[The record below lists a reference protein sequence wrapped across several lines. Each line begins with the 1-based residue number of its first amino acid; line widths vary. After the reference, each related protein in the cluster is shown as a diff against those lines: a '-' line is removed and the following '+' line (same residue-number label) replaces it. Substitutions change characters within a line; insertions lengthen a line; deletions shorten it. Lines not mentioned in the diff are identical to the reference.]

1 MAVCQVRS
9 IITTVQS
16 AQCYA
21 DVSLQK
27 SQALEL
33 NNLRQE
39 EYFSQGKASSCLSAT
54 MVKSNEPEDTATSE
68 LRTSTSSGPSQTHE
82 LELSIS
88 DAHALELT
96 GAPGSSVDAQV
107 INLQA
112 SLGRSADVIEEGSIS
127 SAESGELSLVGRPM
141 KRIRSNALVFN
152 PDGNETGLEN
162 EHLQFKCPSLRIDN
176 GDMVVGLNNSASSSD
191 KDLSW
196 AHNNSPIDW
205 KLAMSWQS
213 TPNHCSSGPS
223 LSHQLIHGA
232 FSKVGQQ
239 DSQLKQPTLLSHLLS
254 VSKCKDGSEFSRGTI
269 TSPGLVG
276 LESPFMYG
284 RPSYLH
290 NTCTSSSE
298 LITYCSNTTTHTR
311 DEIAPISTG
320 LLYGNIS
327 EPVTSRD
334 HEVFQ
339 QNRSSIEF
347 GKINLTHWHL
357 PLLENR
363 QRTPKTDFPNGMFLE
378 NVSIDLHRT
387 CSVEGK
393 KAQGLRLSQGSTELV
408 SSSNAIFGL
417 SLAPVFS
424 PIQPNPHTT
433 EFPIEMKTSSEILMQ
448 NLKSSSFSGMNAPFL
463 PSIKPS
469 DNLLYSSGPPTS
481 NIGVSKS
488 DQGPS
493 IDSSFQPKGGQQS
506 PLRNVLNSAKDHP
519 SLISDL
525 NLSLLVHGEAPP
537 CSSSAPLHSFPLSS
551 EIFIS
556 ANNLSV
562 TTGGM
567 GLELLG
573 LSNTSPNFGAPSIDS
588 DDHDVPPFISVVM
601 DGRSIGGRVCL
612 QKLDGYESFALTIW
626 NMFKDNIAEDSM
638 AASGEG
644 CNLSNAIPGFVIAYE
659 DAEGDLLLVGD
670 LSWRDFVRVAKCI
683 KVVPAKKNKM
693 KGSS

>member
-1 MAVCQVRS
+1 
-9 IITTVQS
+9 
-16 AQCYA
+16 
-21 DVSLQK
+21 
-27 SQALEL
+27 
-33 NNLRQE
+33 
-39 EYFSQGKASSCLSAT
+39 
-54 MVKSNEPEDTATSE
+54 
-68 LRTSTSSGPSQTHE
+68 
-82 LELSIS
+82 
-88 DAHALELT
+88 
-96 GAPGSSVDAQV
+96 
-107 INLQA
+107 
-112 SLGRSADVIEEGSIS
+112 
-127 SAESGELSLVGRPM
+127 
-141 KRIRSNALVFN
+141 
-152 PDGNETGLEN
+152 
-162 EHLQFKCPSLRIDN
+162 
-176 GDMVVGLNNSASSSD
+176 
-191 KDLSW
+191 
-196 AHNNSPIDW
+196 
-205 KLAMSWQS
+205 
-213 TPNHCSSGPS
+213 
-223 LSHQLIHGA
+223 
-232 FSKVGQQ
+232 
-239 DSQLKQPTLLSHLLS
+239 
-254 VSKCKDGSEFSRGTI
+254 
-269 TSPGLVG
+269 
-276 LESPFMYG
+276 
-284 RPSYLH
+284 
-290 NTCTSSSE
+290 
-298 LITYCSNTTTHTR
+298 
-311 DEIAPISTG
+311 
-320 LLYGNIS
+320 
-327 EPVTSRD
+327 
-334 HEVFQ
+334 
-339 QNRSSIEF
+339 
-347 GKINLTHWHL
+347 
-357 PLLENR
+357 
-363 QRTPKTDFPNGMFLE
+363 MFLE

-551 EIFIS
+551 ENFIS